1 MLAGE
6 VFLRYGQ
13 VMKLADFPNVQAL
26 STAEKLQ
33 LVDEIWAV
41 VAADLSDAKVTAVEK
56 RLLDQR
62 WSKYEQNPES
72 ALTLNELK
80 KKVAA
85 SRK

>member
-1 MLAGE
+1 
-6 VFLRYGQ
+6 
-13 VMKLADFPNVQAL
+13 MKLADFPNLQAL

-41 VAADLSDAKVTAVEK
+41 VAADLSDAKVTAEEK

-62 WSKYEQNPES
+62 WSRYEQNPES

>member
-1 MLAGE
+1 
-6 VFLRYGQ
+6 
-13 VMKLADFPNVQAL
+13 MKLADFPNVQAL

-41 VAADLSDAKVTAVEK
+41 VAADISGAKITAVEK

-62 WSKYEQNPES
+62 WSKYEQNPQS

-80 KKVAA
+80 KKIAV